1 MTVSLLICSA
11 QKCGVKMLRMT
22 TTMSTRSVLVGII
35 VACASL
41 IRPAHGFAAWLAEGA
56 KCWTDLDPSEVIM
69 NNAVV
74 PYSESSYQNIAIH
87 VYAADDASRM
97 VEPTKITSGDGNQQI
112 MYVQDGP
119 QAEYILKL
127 HIPPDDLKGGAL
139 GDLQYVMDLSL
150 SSPATFSGGNR
161 GCDNRRAHGRR
172 TDTVQVRID
181 FDGPAADETD
191 AGDDVKVWAGWAT
204 GHEAVV
210 LTDAVVFIQKKDLPS
225 VDAAVQMPGEGPVGA
240 VALDDEAAGAANK
253 DTVEVPEDS
262 GRIAAA
268 DYEGG
273 GKSKSLSDGERKA
286 NAKERLDEMR
296 RNGVHHVDG
305 GHDHGRIVQEQ
316 MGQRN
321 AKKRKNNGGD
331 DDDDGGDESSNKNKE
346 KRKYDK
352 PKSRDSPKT
361 QIEKSKK
368 KKYIPTGPR
377 PIDGEESSFGA
388 FRRRY
393 HKHELGLQQFN
404 MGGYIT
410 GCILL
415 SALGFVLANYSKLV
429 ERRLHKGSR
438 TL

>member
-1 MTVSLLICSA
+1 
-11 QKCGVKMLRMT
+11 
-22 TTMSTRSVLVGII
+22 
-35 VACASL
+35 
-41 IRPAHGFAAWLAEGA
+41 
-56 KCWTDLDPSEVIM
+56 M

-74 PYSESSYQNIAIH
+74 PYSDSSYKNIAIH
-87 VYAADDASRM
+87 VYAADEPTRM
-97 VEPTKITSGDGNQQI
+97 VEPTKITTAEGAQQLI
-112 MYVQDGP
+112 YVQDGP
-119 QAEYILKL
+119 RAEYTLKL

-139 GDLQYVMDLSL
+139 GDLQYVMDVSL
-150 SSPATFSGGNR
+150 SSPSEFSGGNR

-172 TDTVQVRID
+172 TDTVRLKVD

-210 LTDAVVFIQKKDLPS
+210 FMQKKDLPS
-225 VDAAVQMPGEGPVGA
+225 ADKAAAGHVPV
-240 VALDDEAAGAANK
+240 DEAACTAHK
-253 DTVEVPEDS
+253 DTVEVPEDA
-262 GRIAAA
+262 GRAAAA

-273 GKSKSLSDGERKA
+273 GKSKSLSDEERKA
-286 NAKERLDEMR
+286 NAKERLEEMR

-305 GHDHGRIVQEQ
+305 GHDGDRVIEEQ

-321 AKKRKNNGGD
+321 AKRRKNDGD
-331 DDDDGGDESSNKNKE
+331 DDDDGGDGEATNKNNKM
-346 KRKYDK
+346 KHKYDK

-361 QIEKSKK
+361 QTQKQK

-393 HKHELGLQQFN
+393 HKHELGLQQFS
-404 MGGYIT
+404 MSGYFA

-415 SALGFVLANYSKLV
+415 SVLGLVLANYSKLA

>member
-1 MTVSLLICSA
+1 
-11 QKCGVKMLRMT
+11 
-22 TTMSTRSVLVGII
+22 
-35 VACASL
+35 
-41 IRPAHGFAAWLAEGA
+41 
-56 KCWTDLDPSEVIM
+56 M

-74 PYSESSYQNIAIH
+74 PYSESSYKNIAIH
-87 VYAADDASRM
+87 VYDADDSSQM
-97 VEPTKITSGDGNQQI
+97 VEPTKITTAEGAQQLV
-112 MYVQDGP
+112 YVQDGP
-119 QAEYILKL
+119 QAEYTLKL

-139 GDLQYVMDLSL
+139 GDLQYVMDVSL
-150 SSPATFSGGNR
+150 SSPAEFSSGNR

-172 TDTVQVRID
+172 TDTVKLKID

-210 LTDAVVFIQKKDLPS
+210 LTDTVVFMQKKDLPS
-225 VDAAVQMPGEGPVGA
+225 AEAAAAESVDG
-240 VALDDEAAGAANK
+240 AAGAAHK
-253 DTVEVPEDS
+253 DTVEVPEDV
-262 GRIAAA
+262 GRMTAA

-286 NAKERLDEMR
+286 NAKERLEEMR

-305 GHDHGRIVQEQ
+305 GHDHDRVVEEQ
-316 MGQRN
+316 TGQRN
-321 AKKRKNNGGD
+321 AKKRRKNDGD
-331 DDDDGGDESSNKNKE
+331 DDDDGGDGGDGGATNKNNKK

-352 PKSRDSPKT
+352 PKSQDSPKT
-361 QIEKSKK
+361 QTQKQK

-377 PIDGEESSFGA
+377 PVDGEESSFGA

-393 HKHELGLQQFN
+393 HKHELGLQQFS
-404 MGGYIT
+404 MGGYFA

-415 SALGFVLANYSKLV
+415 SVLGLILANYSKLA